1 MSAAVSMRTPASSP
15 KGPLSDGGSP
25 HYWPLPRRIVVA
37 LAVALAVSFILVDLA
52 SYAYSRL
59 GLGPGWALAVLL
71 SSVAGS
77 FNIPVAHL
85 RGGTV
90 FEARLVRVWGMLYVI
105 PRVVRTGTK
114 IVAVNLGGA
123 VIPTLLSG
131 YLIVHADLGW
141 ITLLA
146 VAFVAAVTHAVA
158 RVIPGVGVVV
168 PTFIPPLAAATA
180 AWVFSVD
187 AMAAL
192 AYVAGTIGTLVVVT
206 AQSPT
211 GARAGR
217 ARRVDRRCGH
227 VRWHL
232 RHRHRR
238 RLARGALIGIRA
250 LRSDCGRR
258 PEPLC
263 AYQHVADLVDRVQR
277 LVGSGASFVTRSWSG
292 V

>member
-1 MSAAVSMRTPASSP
+1 MGDS
-15 KGPLSDGGSP
+15 GSP
-25 HYWPLPRRIVVA
+25 HYWPLPRRIVLA
-37 LAVALAVSFILVDLA
+37 LAVALGVSFILVDLA

-77 FNIPVAHL
+77 WFNIPVAHL

-123 VIPTLLSG
+123 VIPALLSG
-131 YLIVHADLGW
+131 YLIVHDDLGW

-158 RVIPGVGVVV
+158 RVIPGIGVVV
-168 PTFIPPLAAATA
+168 PTFIPPLAAAIA

-187 AMAAL
+187 ATAAL
-192 AYVAGTIGTLVVVT
+192 AYVAGTIGTLV
-206 AQSPT
+206 
-211 GARAGR
+211 GGDLLNL
-217 ARRVDRRCGH
+217 RRVRELDAPVVSIG
-227 VRWHL
+227 
-232 RHRHRR
+232 
-238 RLARGALIGIRA
+238 GAGTFDGI
-250 LRSDCGRR
+250 
-258 PEPLC
+258 
-263 AYQHVADLVDRVQR
+263 
-277 LVGSGASFVTRSWSG
+277 FVTG
-292 V
+292 IVAVLLAAH